1 MADRKARRWLKIGRK
16 SAGLVAQF
24 WMELNMATMNATI
37 LAGFRWG
44 PASVAEDVVLSGEGG
59 SDEEVEG
66 GGIGLI
72 PGVLGKQNG

>member
-1 MADRKARRWLKIGRK
+1 
-16 SAGLVAQF
+16 
-24 WMELNMATMNATI
+24 MNATI